1 MISSLSTRLLVSVG
15 ILLLVFF
22 GVTIVV
28 LEVAFREAGER
39 AQQDILDSQ
48 IMALLA
54 AAEPAADDGLVM
66 PPDLPEPRYGTP
78 GSGLYA
84 ELRNADK
91 QTVWS
96 SRSAIGMRLP
106 RPAAGEPG
114 EQRLARLTLEDGT
127 PVMTA
132 TLSVNWEFADGTL
145 MPFTFHVTES
155 LDSLNAQIAA
165 YRRQ

>member
-1 MISSLSTRLLVSVG
+1 MISSLSTRLLLSVSV
-15 ILLLVFF
+15 LLLVFF
-22 GVTIVV
+22 GMTIVV
-28 LEVAFREAGER
+28 LEVAFRQAGEQ

-54 AAEPAADDGLVM
+54 AAEPTDSDELVM

-84 ELRNADK
+84 EMRNEDK
-91 QTVWS
+91 QAVWQ

-106 RPAAGEPG
+106 RPAAGSPG

-132 TLSVNWEFADGTL
+132 
-145 MPFTFHVTES
+145 
-155 LDSLNAQIAA
+155 
-165 YRRQ
+165 